1 MGCGCNKQ
9 PRGVAARQPTRMP
22 NQNFNS
28 SPEKVTDTVP
38 TQTMAITNNR
48 VTALNQT
55 KANVQ
60 NKFMNPER
68 LRIEKIRRDAIRNA
82 LGKE

>member
-1 MGCGCNKQ
+1 MGCGCNK
-9 PRGVAARQPTRMP
+9 PNRGVGARQPTRTP

-28 SPEKVTDTVP
+28 SPEKTSDTVP
-38 TQTMAITNNR
+38 AQTMAISNNR

-55 KANVQ
+55 KQNVQ